1 MSVLDQPGQ
10 PATAAEAA
18 GAAGTAPAA
27 PAGRARAALRAL
39 RHNPSLLAGLILL
52 LFVLAITVIVPLLSP
67 GAATT
72 IHSQDSLA
80 GPGAGHL
87 LGSDE
92 LGRDLLVRVAD
103 GYRISLAVAVGS
115 VALALII
122 GVPLGLLAATS
133 TRFVDGVVMRVMDI
147 LMAFPVM
154 LLAIVVV
161 ALAGTGT
168 TVLLLAI
175 GVAYVPVLARVMRAE
190 ALETSK
196 ESFVEAARARG
207 ASYWRL
213 MVRHIAVN
221 SMGPVIV
228 QATILVAVSII
239 LEAGLSFV
247 GLGVQPP
254 TPSLGL
260 MLSDGRGFMTTSSWV
275 VVDPGVAILLAVLAF
290 TLIGDGLQD
299 WLDPKRRAIGR

>member
-1 MSVLDQPGQ
+1 MSVLDQPSQ

-18 GAAGTAPAA
+18 GAAGAP
-27 PAGRARAALRAL
+27 PASRARAALRAL

-52 LFVLAITVIVPLLSP
+52 LIVLAITVIVPLLSP

-175 GVAYVPVLARVMRAE
+175 GVAYVPVLARVMRAQ